1 LRKGISNGTSC
12 VESIPNALMP
22 FINAQDKAAQPINL
36 SPELRHSSEPA
47 GIL

>member
-1 LRKGISNGTSC
+1 
-12 VESIPNALMP
+12 VE
-22 FINAQDKAAQPINL
+22 DKSAQPINL